1 MDTGKEKMKLLAK
14 ALPWLVFSLF
24 SFLLIGN
31 NFHAK
36 LGMVDDHEIKLYLG
50 DDNSLSFLELPNTIW
65 STEVGKWGNTP
76 RYRPTYYG
84 LRITETF
91 LWGDNPV
98 LWYGF
103 RYAILVISMYLCWA
117 ALSKY
122 VPSITAYMFIFY
134 IMTGKYWSDI
144 FARLG
149 PAETYALLSSSI
161 LAYGISMRNFWLVI
175 LGYVLTVGAKENLIS
190 LFPIFATWIVLNYKE
205 LKSNRSYIV
214 GVVIAIIVTVI
225 VGANVYIYAS
235 TNTADIYGNSIGF
248 KDRIID
254 FVENFKLEIR
264 KYHLKFPI
272 ILTLMAFFQQ
282 ILYKLLFKLKLTSS
296 KIWLKILS
304 MGLIGI
310 VICSQYLFYNN
321 QIPTNSRYD
330 FPVMILIPLLTLL
343 TASILSDYFEIM
355 TSNIYLIYTI
365 TLLRTINLQNY
376 YYINSQSQRN
386 AIQSEQFDH
395 ELRSIINNIKNN
407 TWPLVMVSD
416 NSGDYEPLVSLSR
429 YLFAS
434 DIQNT
439 LMIKFIPDP
448 KLDNVLGNMLQA
460 RIVKVMNEGSDKKYD
475 FEHFVKYDVS
485 EPSCYAITFRDSAK
499 YTRCDIVG
507 NFK

>member
-1 MDTGKEKMKLLAK
+1 
-14 ALPWLVFSLF
+14 
-24 SFLLIGN
+24 
-31 NFHAK
+31 
-36 LGMVDDHEIKLYLG
+36 
-50 DDNSLSFLELPNTIW
+50 
-65 STEVGKWGNTP
+65 
-76 RYRPTYYG
+76 
-84 LRITETF
+84 
-91 LWGDNPV
+91 
-98 LWYGF
+98 
-103 RYAILVISMYLCWA
+103 MYLCWA

-205 LKSNRSYIV
+205 LKSNRSYII

-248 KDRIID
+248 KVRIID

-355 TSNIYLIYTI
+355 TSKRYNIFSIFIYLIYSI

-386 AIQSEQFDH
+386 AIQSERFDH

-407 TWPLVMVSD
+407 AWPLVMVSD
-416 NSGDYEPLVSLSR
+416 NPVDYESLVSLSR
-429 YLFAS
+429 YIYAS
-434 DIQNT
+434 KIDNM
-439 LMIKFIPDP
+439 LMIKYIPDYN
-448 KLDNVLGNMLQA
+448 LDNSLGSMLQD
-460 RIVKVMNEGSDKKYD
+460 RIINVMNHGSSIESDFGFFYKY
-475 FEHFVKYDVS
+475 EES
-485 EPSCYAITFRDSAK
+485 EPNCYAITFRYSGK
-499 YTRCDIVG
+499 YTTCTVVG
-507 NFK
+507 HFN